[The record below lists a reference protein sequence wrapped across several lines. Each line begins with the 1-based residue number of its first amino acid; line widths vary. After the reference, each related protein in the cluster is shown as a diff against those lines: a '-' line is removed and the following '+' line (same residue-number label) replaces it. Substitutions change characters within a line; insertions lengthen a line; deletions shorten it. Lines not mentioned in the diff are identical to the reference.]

1 MFNAE
6 NLQEKWSPVLNHDGL
21 PEIKD
26 NYRKAVTA
34 ILLENQEKALR
45 EERAGS
51 HRGTNQRWSYQHPNH
66 WFWRSCWFRPN
77 SDLPDQT
84 RNA

>member
-26 NYRKAVTA
+26 NYRKGCYR
-34 ILLENQEKALR
+34 NPPGKPR
-45 EERAGS
+45 ESTPRGACSS